1 MGRRPVGGF
10 WGLWGSMTR
19 GWQKAPA
26 PGYMP
31 EPLQG
36 MSERNEV

>member
-1 MGRRPVGGF
+1 MMGHPAMSVGVELPPPLRG
-10 WGLWGSMTR
+10 WWDSWVRCTR

-31 EPLQG
+31 
-36 MSERNEV
+36 